1 MRTINLTKIVT
12 MLLITMLICSMM
24 FEMTYAN
31 TLLVESRTVGNMEL
45 ELEKHITKNKP
56 EIEIGS
62 EEYITYLC
70 ELLTFEDDE
79 ILAKNKYYEDIKIY
93 ASEYLSQINNP
104 DAILTKRID
113 GNIITELNKEVKSKT
128 IEKVELEAELAD
140 VRLKLEPVE
149 KEPMYSVQAG
159 YSDSAAIS
167 YAKKYGEKYN
177 GEYKKH
183 QKDCTNFVSQCV
195 IAGGKSMKKPA
206 TIPEGLTKYTTYW
219 YSHRRVVGNNEV
231 HNVWDESTSFVT
243 VEDSYTYWKGKGVV
257 SSFYS
262 NKDSLQNGV
271 ALGDVVQLKNGTGK
285 WYHSIIIT
293 GGSKGA
299 RLYCGHTK
307 NRTNYPVANI
317 SSEVSYR
324 ALKF

>member
-24 FEMTYAN
+24 FEMAYAN

-128 IEKVELEAELAD
+128 IEKVELEAELDD

-177 GEYKKH
+177 RE
-183 QKDCTNFVSQCV
+183 
-195 IAGGKSMKKPA
+195 
-206 TIPEGLTKYTTYW
+206 
-219 YSHRRVVGNNEV
+219 
-231 HNVWDESTSFVT
+231 
-243 VEDSYTYWKGKGVV
+243 
-257 SSFYS
+257 
-262 NKDSLQNGV
+262 
-271 ALGDVVQLKNGTGK
+271 
-285 WYHSIIIT
+285 
-293 GGSKGA
+293 
-299 RLYCGHTK
+299 
-307 NRTNYPVANI
+307 
-317 SSEVSYR
+317 
-324 ALKF
+324 